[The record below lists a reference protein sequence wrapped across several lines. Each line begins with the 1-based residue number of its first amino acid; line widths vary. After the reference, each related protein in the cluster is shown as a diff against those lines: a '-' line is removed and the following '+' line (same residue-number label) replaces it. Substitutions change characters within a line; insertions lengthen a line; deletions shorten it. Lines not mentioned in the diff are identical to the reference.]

1 MKISKEEIKHVAE
14 LARLKLTIEEEEKFG
29 EQIEFVL
36 QYVEKLNEVD
46 TKNIP
51 ITAQVSELANV
62 TRADN
67 SLNWSEE
74 ELKTALDQADIENG
88 YVKVKRVL

>member
-29 EQIEFVL
+29 EQIESVL

-51 ITAQVSELANV
+51 ITAQVSGLVNV

-67 SLNWSEE
+67 SLSWSEK